1 MYNFFF
7 NKINPFW
14 LFFFFLKFI
23 SARGLWGRESGVC
36 GAEDLGSV
44 GPRIW
49 DLWGKEFGVCGAKDF
64 GILGADFGI
73 LGADFGVC
81 GAKDLGSVGSVGPRG
96 FGIYGAEFGV

>member
-1 MYNFFF
+1 M
-7 NKINPFW
+7 
-14 LFFFFLKFI
+14 
-23 SARGLWGRESGVC
+23 
-36 GAEDLGSV
+36 

-64 GILGADFGI
+64 GILGVDFGI